1 MSDFNRFL
9 ARTLASAPD
18 APAPHPGHPDEARG
32 YTEHP
37 RIAILRTVVHTLPVD
52 EDYRAQLLQSLD
64 TYRAQLL
71 QSLDTYRAQILE
83 RPAYQPDQG
92 WDDLEALQ
100 QVTLGDM
107 MERMHQANRDRC
119 TKAASPGGPQSNPG
133 EA

>member
-1 MSDFNRFL
+1 MTDFNRFL
-9 ARTLASAPD
+9 TRTLASAPD
-18 APAPHPGHPDEARG
+18 APAAHPGHPHEARG

-64 TYRAQLL
+64 TYR
-71 QSLDTYRAQILE
+71 DQILE

-107 MERMHQANRDRC
+107 MERNLQALCNR
-119 TKAASPGGPQSNPG
+119 KACERGDKS
-133 EA
+133 

>member
-37 RIAILRTVVHTLPVD
+37 RIAILRTIVHTLPVD

-64 TYRAQLL
+64 TYR
-71 QSLDTYRAQILE
+71 DQILE
-83 RPAYQPDQG
+83 RPVYQPDQG

-107 MERMHQANRDRC
+107 MERMHQANRDRR
-119 TKAASPGGPQSNPG
+119 TKAAAPGGPQNNPG

>member
-9 ARTLASAPD
+9 TRTLASAPD
-18 APAPHPGHPDEARG
+18 AHAPHPGHPHEARG

-37 RIAILRTVVHTLPVD
+37 RIAILRTVVLTLPVD
-52 EDYRAQLLQSLD
+52 EDYRAQLLLSLD
-64 TYRAQLL
+64 TYR
-71 QSLDTYRAQILE
+71 DQILE

-107 MERMHQANRDRC
+107 MERNLQALCNR
-119 TKAASPGGPQSNPG
+119 KACERGDKS
-133 EA
+133 